1 MEEKACFLEMNTDT
15 TIDFVGKKSI
25 EIITKGSDKY
35 RISVL
40 LSVTGNGQ
48 KLPALVIVK
57 GQEDKTIEKK
67 LNTLYYVKNSELFI

>member
-1 MEEKACFLEMNTDT
+1 MNTGT

-25 EIITKGSDKY
+25 EIITTGRDKF

-48 KLPALVIVK
+48 NYLL
-57 GQEDKTIEKK
+57 
-67 LNTLYYVKNSELFI
+67 